1 MEPMHKEEWK
11 DVLAVGRMREAEVD
25 GCSLVS
31 RGLNI
36 CGLSPSSDTWGLAV
50 LGGSGGLTIN
60 LYISRSCNL

>member
-1 MEPMHKEEWK
+1 MEPMQDEEWK
-11 DVLAVGRMREAEVD
+11 DVLAVGRMGDVEVD

-50 LGGSGGLTIN
+50 VGGSGGLTIT
-60 LYISRSCNL
+60 